1 MLESFIYIALSV
13 LVVGALA
20 WFSVNARYYQDLVN
34 DNRERCAEAH
44 AGGDDCMGDESWRA
58 ER

>member
-1 MLESFIYIALSV
+1 MLENFIYIALSV

-34 DNRERCAEAH
+34 DNRERCADWQ
-44 AGGDDCMGDESWRA
+44 DDVSSGSR
-58 ER
+58 